1 MSLVNRITSGV
12 KWSSISQVGR
22 QFVQLI
28 TTLILTHLLSPSD
41 FGLVGM
47 GMAVTGFVALF
58 HDLGTSAAV
67 IQREVVSGVFLSS
80 IFWLNA
86 FLGLLVAV
94 ALFLCAPLAANL
106 YHEPRVTLILQIL
119 SLSFLVS
126 GLSIVQQ
133 AILEREL
140 AFEKLAKIEIAASA
154 SSSLVCIAAAFLG
167 AKVWSLVFQALM
179 FAFVTT
185 ALLWTSSGWRPKGI
199 LRWREV
205 ISVSRFSLNLTGFN
219 IFNYF
224 ARNVDYI
231 LIGRFL
237 GAQSLGYYMMAYRI
251 MLYPIQSISAVVGRV
266 MFPVYSQ
273 IQEDEPRFRRIYLRV
288 VGTIALIT
296 FPMMIGLWGLAHQ
309 FLLAVL
315 GARWEP
321 VILLLLILAPVGLM
335 QSIVTTVGT
344 IYQAKG
350 RSDLLFRVGVITGSL
365 TILAFVIGLR
375 WGIVG
380 VAAAYAIA
388 TVVCLF
394 PNFVIPFRLIE
405 LRFLEF
411 ARVMLP
417 IFAMGLSMLALIKAG
432 LLGLGRIGLTEP
444 WVQLGLG
451 VFLGG
456 SSYLIFVLRFQR
468 DLLNEFL
475 TLLSPGQFWSLASR
489 WRAKSSG
496 PSVS

>member
-22 QFVQLI
+22 QLIQLI
-28 TTLILTHLLSPSD
+28 TTIILTRLLSPSD
-41 FGLVGM
+41 FGLIGM
-47 GMAVTGFVALF
+47 GAVVTGFAALF

-67 IQREVVSGVFLSS
+67 IQKEVVSEVFLSS
-80 IFWLNA
+80 IFWVNA
-86 FLGLLVAV
+86 SFGLLVAV
-94 ALFLCAPLAANL
+94 ALFVCAPFTANL

-133 AILEREL
+133 AVLEREL

-154 SSSLVCIAAAFLG
+154 SSSIVCIGTALLG

-185 ALLWTSSGWRPKGI
+185 ALLWTSSDWRPKAFF
-199 LRWREV
+199 RWREV
-205 ISVSRFSLNLTGFN
+205 MSVSRFSLNLTGFN

-224 ARNVDYI
+224 ARNADYI

-237 GAQSLGYYMMAYRI
+237 GAQNLGYYTMAYRI
-251 MLYPIQSISAVVGRV
+251 MLYPIQAISAVVGRV
-266 MFPVYSQ
+266 MFPAYSQ
-273 IQEDEPRFRRIYLRV
+273 IREDETRFRRIYLKV

-296 FPMMIGLWGLAHQ
+296 FPMMIGLWGLADQ

-315 GARWEP
+315 GAQWKP
-321 VILLLLILAPVGLM
+321 VILPLLILAPVGLV
-335 QSIVTTVGT
+335 QSIITTVGT

-350 RSDLLFRVGVITGSL
+350 RADFLLRVGMITGSFA
-365 TILAFVIGLR
+365 ILAFVIGLR

-388 TVVCLF
+388 TMVCLY
-394 PNFVIPFRLIE
+394 PNFAIPFHLIG
-405 LRFLEF
+405 LRFSEF
-411 ARVMLP
+411 GRVMTP
-417 IFAMGLSMLALIKAG
+417 IFVMSLSMLALIKVG
-432 LLGLGRIGLTEP
+432 LLGMGRIGLTEP
-444 WVQLGLG
+444 WVQLAVG
-451 VFLGG
+451 VLLGG

-475 TLLSPGQFWSLASR
+475 TLLPTGRFWSSASR
-489 WRAKSSG
+489 
-496 PSVS
+496 

>member
-1 MSLVNRITSGV
+1 MSLVNRITTGV

-22 QFVQLI
+22 QSIQLI
-28 TTLILTHLLSPSD
+28 TTIILTRLLSPSD

-47 GMAVTGFVALF
+47 GAVVTGFVALF

-67 IQREVVSGVFLSS
+67 IQKKVVSEVFLSS
-80 IFWLNA
+80 IFWVNA
-86 FLGLLVAV
+86 SFGLLVAV
-94 ALFLCAPLAANL
+94 ALFVCAPFAANL

-119 SLSFLVS
+119 SLSFLVF

-154 SSSLVCIAAAFLG
+154 SSSLVCIGAALLG

-185 ALLWTSSGWRPKGI
+185 ALLWTSSDWRPKAFF
-199 LRWREV
+199 RWREV
-205 ISVSRFSLNLTGFN
+205 MSVSHFSLNLTGFN

-237 GAQSLGYYMMAYRI
+237 GAQSLGYYMMAYRV
-251 MLYPIQSISAVVGRV
+251 MLYPIQAISAVVGRV
-266 MFPVYSQ
+266 MLPAYSQ
-273 IQEDEPRFRRIYLRV
+273 IREDEPRFRRIYLKV

-296 FPMMIGLWGLAHQ
+296 FPMMIGLWGLADQ

-315 GARWEP
+315 GAQWKP
-321 VILLLLILAPVGLM
+321 VILLLLILAPVGLL
-335 QSIVTTVGT
+335 QSIITTVGT

-350 RSDLLFRVGVITGSL
+350 RADLMFRVGIATGSI
-365 TILAFVIGLR
+365 TILAFAIGLQ
-375 WGIVG
+375 WGIAG
-380 VAAAYAIA
+380 VASAYAI
-388 TVVCLF
+388 TTILCLY
-394 PNFVIPFRLIE
+394 PNFIIPFRLIG
-405 LRFLEF
+405 LRFSEF
-411 ARVMLP
+411 GRVMIP
-417 IFAMGLSMLALIKAG
+417 IFVMGLSMLVLIKAG
-432 LLGLGRIGLTEP
+432 LLGLGRMGLTEP
-444 WVQLGLG
+444 WVQLAVG
-451 VFLGG
+451 VLLGG

-468 DLLNEFL
+468 ELLNEFL
-475 TLLSPGQFWSLASR
+475 TLLPAGRFWSSASR
-489 WRAKSSG
+489 
-496 PSVS
+496 